1 MPKLSGPFSIFQY
14 LDKITAQSLQRWLP
28 KSEKEVN
35 LENFL
40 ANRLL
45 YPQTIPVDAREMKID
60 LAILI
65 ESIRLNSNLF
75 YNSILKQVTITEDL
89 TLRFKSFE
97 NLIQSLID
105 GLSLVQTT
113 KLIIKKFDG
122 QILKG
127 WIVIPL
133 PLKDASIHKIHLI
146 ASKSVPIHRDLKTN
160 TITFIP
166 IDDNQ
171 SVQLKID
178 DNFHLN
184 LDFHNLGI
192 LLDLRIRPNQ

>member
-1 MPKLSGPFSIFQY
+1 MPKLSGPFSIFQG
-14 LDKITAQSLQRWLP
+14 LDQITAQSLQRWLNTP
-28 KSEKEVN
+28 VKEAD

-45 YPQTIPVDAREMKID
+45 YPQTIPTDAREMKID
-60 LAILI
+60 LAILTECI
-65 ESIRLNSNLF
+65 HLNTNLY
-75 YNSILKQVTITEDL
+75 YNSLLKQVTITEDL
-89 TLRFKSFE
+89 TLRFQPLE

-105 GLSLVQTT
+105 GLALVQTT

-133 PLKDASIHKIHLI
+133 PINNSLTHKIHLVNSNT
-146 ASKSVPIHRDLKTN
+146 APTHLDLKTN
-160 TITFIP
+160 TLTFIP
-166 IDDNQ
+166 IDDSQ
-171 SVQLKID
+171 SVELKVD

-192 LLDLRIRPNQ
+192 FLDLRKRTNQ